1 MALSLAACGAG
12 TGRRDEGVEE
22 LPVGT
27 DDSGGSDG
35 TVGNDGMSNPDG
47 VGPNPDGGDGG
58 GPTADGGDASPGDG
72 GRDGGDATAP
82 GDSGVP
88 VGECTAEGPVAE
100 IFREGAANSRELYV
114 APLGASGYAVGASW
128 EREIITQTQLAVL
141 SAAGAVTSNVAV
153 SDFSRGIV
161 QGGALYADGD
171 GLVYAMSSN
180 QMGGLDIYAQRANA
194 MGMPRGEPARLV
206 TDTDISERPKIV
218 KVGSNY
224 IVAWRSL
231 NEMTRAVRLLVAG
244 LDSSFAPMM
253 SMSVAMEG
261 SMSNEFD
268 LAAGTS
274 RAVLVYVSAGTL
286 HTLVFG
292 DNAQVQGTEVV
303 VPPVTG
309 GGGISANVGVAMN
322 GDAAAIFWTESIAGT
337 WLHGVRFDAAAR
349 RVDTRGQVDYPAA
362 GMGLMNGVSSV
373 GATVDQDN
381 GYAVF
386 FRGTTGGS
394 GAIGMM
400 RMLGTTLEPRVNRVS
415 WLARSPGGAQ
425 VRAAS
430 RGDRS
435 FGVAWVDADGAM
447 AVGRAIV
454 ARCP

>member
-1 MALSLAACGAG
+1 MLALSLAACGTG
-12 TGRRDEGVEE
+12 TGRPDVTVEDVPM
-22 LPVGT
+22 LDPDALVGP
-27 DDSGGSDG
+27 DGGGPGDG
-35 TVGNDGMSNPDG
+35 SNPDG
-47 VGPNPDGGDGG
+47 VGPNPDAGDGSS
-58 GPTADGGDASPGDG
+58 TTTDGGDAMVTG
-72 GRDGGDATAP
+72 DGGDAMAP
-82 GDSGVP
+82 SDGGTLP
-88 VGECTAEGPVAE
+88 VGECSAEGTSVPE
-100 IFREGAANSRELYV
+100 IFREGSANSRELYI
-114 APLGASGYAVGASW
+114 APLGASGYGVGASW

-141 SAAGAVTSNVAV
+141 SAAGTVTSNVAV

-171 GLVYAMSSN
+171 GVVYAMASN
-180 QMGGLDIYAQRANA
+180 QMGGLDIYAQRATA
-194 MGMPRGEPARLV
+194 TGAPRGEPARLV

-231 NEMTRAVRLLVAG
+231 NEATRAVRLLVAG
-244 LDSSFAPMM
+244 LNSSFAPMM

-292 DNAQVQGTEVV
+292 DNAQVQGTEVII
-303 VPPVTG
+303 PPVTG

-322 GDAAAIFWTESIAGT
+322 GDNAGIFWTESIAGV
-337 WLHGVRFDAAAR
+337 WLHGIRFSAADR
-349 RVDTRGQVDYPAA
+349 RVIGAQLNYEAA
-362 GMGLMNGVSSV
+362 GVGFMNGVSSV
-373 GATVDQDN
+373 GATVDREN
-381 GYAVF
+381 GFAVF
-386 FRGTTGGS
+386 FRGTNGGS

-400 RMLGTTLEPRVNRVS
+400 RLLPSLEPRVNRVS

-430 RGDRS
+430 RGDGN
-435 FGVAWVDADGAM
+435 FGVAWVDADGSM

-454 ARCP
+454 ARCM